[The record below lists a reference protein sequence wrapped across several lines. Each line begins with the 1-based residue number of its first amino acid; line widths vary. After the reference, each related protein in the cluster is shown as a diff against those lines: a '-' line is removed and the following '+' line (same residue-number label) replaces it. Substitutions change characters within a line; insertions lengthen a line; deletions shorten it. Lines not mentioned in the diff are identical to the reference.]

1 MLLCNRVTSF
11 DVISFF
17 FFILL
22 IVSSINV
29 NDLLQDSSK
38 KMAASRHLGNQAL
51 MILLIGTIMSG
62 ISTVEH
68 MFINYSYWSRQ
79 TVVTSDLYSMFRY
92 VGPTIMGIGA
102 TVYVGCL
109 ITWCVQSVK
118 KTKNDIYVRHVS
130 TNMEFGIPGYV
141 HPRRLSQFVYIYYK
155 YYF

>member
-1 MLLCNRVTSF
+1 
-11 DVISFF
+11 
-17 FFILL
+17 
-22 IVSSINV
+22 
-29 NDLLQDSSK
+29 
-38 KMAASRHLGNQAL
+38 MAASRHLGNQAL

-141 HPRRLSQFVYIYYK
+141 HPRRLS
-155 YYF
+155 